1 VNGSNTYTGNT
12 TINSGT
18 LRAAAA
24 NALQNTVKVDVN
36 GGSFLVTAE
45 NAVNDSAAI
54 NLNGG
59 TMAMDGNVGEV
70 VGLLTLS
77 ANSTLDM
84 GTGNAWVS
92 FAGLVAQLTN
102 TTRLNVYNYTPGSD
116 AVYITDST
124 NVAGSLN
131 YITFYSD
138 FGTTS
143 LGNAFFSPPELHS
156 AVVPEPGT
164 YMVGLFLL
172 GGIAIMRL
180 RRKKNAD
187 CELGIA

>member
-1 VNGSNTYTGNT
+1 MGFNG
-12 TINSGT
+12 
-18 LRAAAA
+18 
-24 NALQNTVKVDVN
+24 TVGD
-36 GGSFLVTAE
+36 A
-45 NAVNDSAAI
+45 
-54 NLNGG
+54 
-59 TMAMDGNVGEV
+59 

-116 AVYITDST
+116 AVYFRDST

-138 FGTTS
+138 FGVTS

-164 YMVGLFLL
+164 YIIGLILLVGSLVNPFYQ
-172 GGIAIMRL
+172 MS
-180 RRKKNAD
+180 RKTAD
-187 CELGIA
+187 SEHTI